1 MYTKTSSIQAKP
13 YLDIIHQRSFDETFT
28 ISEETV
34 IDKATNFVVQYNK
47 DIYLEMVEGIASI
60 VITNDPLMTP
70 TLFVIHR
77 LVRIKRGMFFSFIA
91 NSDQAIIR
99 TYIPKTAYFNVK
111 RLDYPIGINTIK
123 THFHINEIY
132 AFYYL
137 SKSEDYV
144 FKGEQ
149 HPFWELTYV
158 EHGSLIVNV
167 DNQQLTIN
175 ENEIMFF
182 VPDQFHTMAANNQRV
197 DYITIMF
204 QMDFQQIELLRSN
217 VFGPK
222 APITENITRFLQSG
236 EQKHIL
242 AQEMM
247 LNYLKQIIVLCAY
260 YDNPLPAINFQT
272 EQKFANEIFNEII
285 HYINSQ
291 LNTPIDVPQICK
303 KFGLSRTSLQTLF
316 KNNLQTTPKLY
327 INEQKLQLSQTLLK
341 SKTKT
346 VSETSE
352 ALGYTS
358 IHYFSRKFKQ
368 RFGINPSDIIQK

>member
-1 MYTKTSSIQAKP
+1 MYTKTSSIQAHP
-13 YLDIIHQRSFDETFT
+13 YLDIVHQKTFDDSYT

-34 IDKATNFVVQYNK
+34 MDKSTNFVVQYNK
-47 DIYLEMVEGIASI
+47 DIYLQMIEGIASI
-60 VITNDPLMTP
+60 AITTDPSITP
-70 TLFVIHR
+70 KLFVIHR
-77 LVRIKRGMFFSFIA
+77 LVKIKRGMFFSFIS
-91 NSDQAIIR
+91 NSDNAKIR
-99 TYIPKTAYFNVK
+99 TFIPNNAYFNVK
-111 RLDYPIGINTIK
+111 RLEQPIGINTIK
-123 THFHINEIY
+123 TSFHITEIY

-144 FKGEQ
+144 FKGER

-158 EHGSLIVNV
+158 EHGSLLINLE
-167 DNQQLTIN
+167 DQQLTIN
-175 ENEIMFF
+175 ENQVMFF
-182 VPDQFHTMAANNQRV
+182 GPDQHHSMQANHQRV

-204 QMDFQQIELLRSN
+204 QMDFPNQELLLSK
-217 VFGPK
+217 VFTHRQ
-222 APITENITRFLQSG
+222 AIVENITRFLHSA
-236 EQKHIL
+236 EQQNIL

-247 LNYLKQIIVLCAY
+247 LNYLKQIIVLCLY
-260 YDNPLPAINFQT
+260 FDDPIPAINFGT

-291 LNTPIDVPQICK
+291 LNNPIDVPQICK

-327 INEQKLQLSQTLLK
+327 INEQKLLLSQTILK
-341 SKTKT
+341 SRTKT

-368 RFGINPSDIIQK
+368 RFGINPSEYAQK